1 MFMSSGIQ
9 KIALIIVFSFIFISF
24 GLLYWQVVNADTML
38 DNPANRRAVLLESRI
53 ERGGIYDRNGIVLA
67 QTKQTE
73 KGKVRVYPHGEMFQ
87 PLLGYATV
95 KYGSVGLEATE
106 AANLLGMKEKS
117 LVKKM
122 QNTFELPR
130 QGNDLILTLDT
141 RLQEVAYEKLKGKA
155 GAVVGLDPR
164 NGEVLVLVS
173 QPSFDGNTIVEDWD
187 EIVNRQGSPMLNHAF
202 AKYPPGSI
210 MKVVTSAALFRSDFD
225 TTELYSCQG
234 FTIINGQ
241 TISEQNHKAHGWVN
255 YDLALAYSCNNY
267 FAEFGVKAG
276 DKSFLQAAA
285 GFGFGQSI
293 PFDIQ
298 IPSSSITRDDPLPDK
313 LSLNLF
319 AASTFGQ
326 GQVMV
331 SPFHMA
337 LITAGVAN
345 EGKIMVPRLIDRVL
359 DSQHN
364 IIYNYKPEVWLE
376 ALNREE
382 ADKVKSAMVL
392 AVNEGTAAPGA
403 IPGVQIAAKTGS
415 AEPGG
420 DQSTHAWYIAFAPAD
435 NPVIALAVLVEN
447 GGTGGGAAA
456 PIAKAVIEKALEL
469 KEGVNQ

>member
-1 MFMSSGIQ
+1 MNSGIR
-9 KIALIIVFSFIFISF
+9 KIALIFVFSFVFLSF
-24 GLLYWQVVNADTML
+24 GLVYWQVIRADTML
-38 DNPANRRAVLLESRI
+38 DNPANRRAVLLEKRI
-53 ERGGIYDRNGIVLA
+53 KRGGIYDRNGIVLA

-73 KGKVRVYPHGEMFQ
+73 KGRVREYPQKDMFQ
-87 PLLGYATV
+87 PLLGYATLQ
-95 KYGSVGLEATE
+95 YGSTGLEAAE

-117 LVKKM
+117 LVRKI

-130 QGNDLILTLDT
+130 EGNDLILTLDT
-141 RLQEVAYEKLKGKA
+141 RLQEVAYQKLKGRA
-155 GAVVGLDPR
+155 GAVVALDPR
-164 NGEVLVLVS
+164 NGEVLVLLS
-173 QPSFDGNTIVEDWD
+173 QPSFDGNTIVADWN
-187 EIVNRQGSPMLNHAF
+187 EVVNSKGSPMLNHAF

-210 MKVVTSAALFRSDFD
+210 MKVVTSVAIFRSGFD
-225 TTELYSCQG
+225 TTDLYHCQG
-234 FTIINGQ
+234 TTVINGQ
-241 TISEQNHKAHGWVN
+241 TIIEQNHKAHGWVN

-267 FAEFGVKAG
+267 FAEYGVKTG

-293 PFDIQ
+293 PFDIE
-298 IPSSSITRDDPLPDK
+298 IPRSSITRDDPLPDK
-313 LSLNLF
+313 LNLNLF

-345 EGKIMVPRLIDRVL
+345 KGKIMTPHLIDRVL
-359 DSQHN
+359 DSQQN
-364 IIYNYKPEVWLE
+364 IIYNSKPEVWLE
-376 ALNREE
+376 ALSVEE
-382 ADKVKSAMVL
+382 AEKIKDAMVL
-392 AVNEGTAAPGA
+392 AVNQGTAAPGA

-420 DQSTHAWYIAFAPAD
+420 DQNTHAWYIAFAPAD
-435 NPVIALAVLVEN
+435 NPIIALAVLVEN

-469 KEGVNQ
+469 KEGGNQ